1 MKRQVQQLLRKCIL
15 KQANETLL
23 KANQGQR
30 RAVIYADPPWKYTIE
45 ARAGTANSHYPTMAL
60 SDLKELRV
68 QEVAD
73 KNCAL
78 FMWTTGPQMNT
89 SLELMEA
96 WGFRYTTMFLV
107 WVKTCKGR
115 VGGSRMGFYTR
126 QSAEFVLLGFRGRGG
141 RQARERLKGR
151 PAVFNIIQEDSREH
165 SRKPDQVRALID
177 QMWPEGSRIE
187 LFARQSGIP
196 GWDSWGNEI

>member
-1 MKRQVQQLLRKCIL
+1 
-15 KQANETLL
+15 
-23 KANQGQR
+23 
-30 RAVIYADPPWKYTIE
+30 
-45 ARAGTANSHYPTMAL
+45 
-60 SDLKELRV
+60 
-68 QEVAD
+68 
-73 KNCAL
+73 
-78 FMWTTGPQMNT
+78 
-89 SLELMEA
+89 
-96 WGFRYTTMFLV
+96 
-107 WVKTCKGR
+107 
-115 VGGSRMGFYTR
+115 MGFYTR